1 MVTEQLKG
9 RGNTTTWFLFVA
21 RLDAGA
27 HFVCTLLKVDLRI
40 SIFILPKTLKGNSQP
55 CVNQRVSFL
64 FTI

>member
-27 HFVCTLLKVDLRI
+27 HFVCTLLNDPYYMARLAQSDRA
-40 SIFILPKTLKGNSQP
+40 SDS
-55 CVNQRVSFL
+55 
-64 FTI
+64 